1 MAGRLSGRGVAFL
14 WEYEEL
20 ARGEGF
26 LADELAAEDADAEA
40 LGGIGSVK
48 DFDFGAAGDEKKFFV
63 GAEERDA
70 EVVFGGLAI
79 LHFDERGF
87 VHGEEDVVGAG
98 FVVDQGE
105 VARPFRGRSGG
116 AWLGAR
122 RLSFARFDDG
132 DEAVAAAGKRLDIA
146 RGFGG
151 IAEHFA
157 KPRDG
162 VVKAMVEI
170 DEGVGGPNL
179 VAKLLAGHDIAG
191 AV

>member
-1 MAGRLSGRGVAFL
+1 MRTFRFNGRVAEPLRRSRRHCGRKL
-14 WEYEEL
+14 YCL
-20 ARGEGF
+20 
-26 LADELAAEDADAEA
+26 D
-40 LGGIGSVK
+40 
-48 DFDFGAAGDEKKFFV
+48 
-63 GAEERDA
+63 
-70 EVVFGGLAI
+70 
-79 LHFDERGF
+79 
-87 VHGEEDVVGAG
+87 
-98 FVVDQGE
+98 
-105 VARPFRGRSGG
+105 RS
-116 AWLGAR
+116 
-122 RLSFARFDDG
+122 DK
-132 DEAVAAAGKRLDIA
+132 AVAAAGKRLDIA